1 MSKRSDVTLILSKQ
15 VYENMKKELSK
26 EKYNN
31 DGNFYGLELITKD
44 VDKKIENNN
53 FVSLRWTYIK
63 WNVFF
68 EDVSS
73 IEDHLSS
80 LKEEYIKRLDNNE
93 EITDEEILNKYAF
106 ELLRIGEDGT
116 SEFFCYNEDG
126 YENDVYL
133 MPGLYND
140 IRIFN
145 EMEENKHYVVNEL
158 VILTDNQFEIY
169 NVCHLITKNKQ
180 EAIKLGEEL
189 ILQGIKDLDLEEED
203 INKYETNN
211 QIHYECSSLDG
222 YNTIEINIDIL

>member
-73 IEDHLSS
+73 IEDYLSS

-93 EITDEEILNKYAF
+93 EITDEEILDKYAF

-116 SEFFCYNEDG
+116 SDFFCYNEDG

-140 IRIFN
+140 IKIFN

-180 EAIKLGEEL
+180 EAIKLGEKL